1 MSINKDIKISINRE
15 RINGFVAFDTLDDYR
30 LVSPEYTA
38 AVIILL
44 DNYLQD
50 NQDRHF
56 DLNLLIPENIGAISD
71 KLKYSQYLVH
81 QNYLLLKPD
90 KLLSYNEAL
99 FLLLGLNTE
108 ALNQSFLDGF
118 TLFKNTPSKDSFEY
132 SFYLT
137 LQNEELSKSMFL
149 RSDGSITSND
159 LHILANNSN
168 FFVTQ
173 DERINKRRLDK
184 GFSKKLHT
192 ILSNQN
198 LITGDCSSIWIWVAK
213 RNMLAYLGKEL
224 KKRKIITQGHCHVE
238 LSYYIQ
244 DPAGPEVKKTLSEHS
259 DEDISSKSKDIIN
272 KIINDVIQ

>member
-56 DLNLLIPENIGAISD
+56 DLNLLIPENIVAISD

-184 GFSKKLHT
+184 GFSKNYT
-192 ILSNQN
+192 
-198 LITGDCSSIWIWVAK
+198 
-213 RNMLAYLGKEL
+213 
-224 KKRKIITQGHCHVE
+224 
-238 LSYYIQ
+238 
-244 DPAGPEVKKTLSEHS
+244 PF
-259 DEDISSKSKDIIN
+259 
-272 KIINDVIQ
+272 